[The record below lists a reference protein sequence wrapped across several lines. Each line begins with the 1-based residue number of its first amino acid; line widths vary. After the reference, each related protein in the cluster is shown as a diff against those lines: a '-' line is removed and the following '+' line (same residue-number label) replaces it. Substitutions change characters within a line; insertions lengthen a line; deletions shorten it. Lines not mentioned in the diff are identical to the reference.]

1 MLKRIA
7 VLNIIIFFSITTYC
21 FAFLGFDYKD
31 PDFKGKRPKDILRNE
46 NGGFERRIITTEGT
60 PVYKSSDTL
69 SEEIGKAEFLNPYFV
84 GEKTG
89 DTDDDFSLLVKD
101 VDDEDKPVTFLGW
114 VQNKHLLK
122 RAEALR
128 TELNILKKV
137 LIINRWEQTTEKS
150 QLDAAV
156 LYKGPGIKFTESKQ
170 ANIFRFFFL
179 YKENKIDGKK
189 WYLVGPNPSFHSYK
203 KKYIETSIYGWV
215 SENKVFLWNTREAV
229 QYNKKSL
236 KDAEKPRTDP
246 TRIYDSYSELE
257 QRELGEKIAP
267 LAEEDLTVENENRF
281 NEWKHYLMRWPLLE
295 SVPFP
300 RRYKITKEVVD
311 ELKDLKIDTTSL
323 EQDLLDKEFFDKDK
337 FLSEVESRIKNYTL
351 LDEDEASKRKEEILE
366 NSEYGDLKALKIGY
380 IGDQISVSGEG
391 GVIAAEDAAKYSN
404 TVDGIAHK
412 SKTLDILFV
421 IDATGSM
428 NHYFAATCSG
438 IEQVVRN
445 IKSNF
450 ELRQMNPTLRFSVLF
465 YRDYIDEADENSFL
479 STRKELRSNNDEEI
493 IDYIKNMKAG
503 HGGDDP
509 EAVFYAL
516 FEQLLLSDFKE
527 GSFRV
532 LIHIGDIGN
541 HETDARGY
549 TAEMVNQQ
557 LVESDIDLVVGIN
570 VSGNPSLEMNMHD
583 YTQNI
588 IDEKKQIYT
597 STSVKAVTDN
607 IVDTIISTATRA
619 KDTVDLGRDLKAGL
633 TVAILAK
640 KYGNLLTDRFVKRM
654 AEEGVDS
661 KWYTEKRVQIFDQ
674 GWLLEKDKNGK
685 PFTETMLL
693 FSRNDLERTIAFL
706 NTLISVPVE
715 PPTIKTVWVKQLEL
729 EVGEPIGQKE
739 KISEY
744 MSKVL
749 GIPVRTNLLKYSL
762 DELTTLS
769 SKQLESLTTEL
780 RNKRNSLRS
789 VSRDRLSKI
798 NEDGKHVEYG
808 AKQRFWNTGTSG
820 EANFDYIWM
829 NKNELP

>member
-1 MLKRIA
+1 
-7 VLNIIIFFSITTYC
+7 
-21 FAFLGFDYKD
+21 
-31 PDFKGKRPKDILRNE
+31 
-46 NGGFERRIITTEGT
+46 
-60 PVYKSSDTL
+60 
-69 SEEIGKAEFLNPYFV
+69 
-84 GEKTG
+84 
-89 DTDDDFSLLVKD
+89 
-101 VDDEDKPVTFLGW
+101 
-114 VQNKHLLK
+114 
-122 RAEALR
+122 
-128 TELNILKKV
+128 
-137 LIINRWEQTTEKS
+137 
-150 QLDAAV
+150 
-156 LYKGPGIKFTESKQ
+156 
-170 ANIFRFFFL
+170 
-179 YKENKIDGKK
+179 
-189 WYLVGPNPSFHSYK
+189 
-203 KKYIETSIYGWV
+203 
-215 SENKVFLWNTREAV
+215 
-229 QYNKKSL
+229 
-236 KDAEKPRTDP
+236 
-246 TRIYDSYSELE
+246 
-257 QRELGEKIAP
+257 
-267 LAEEDLTVENENRF
+267 
-281 NEWKHYLMRWPLLE
+281 
-295 SVPFP
+295 
-300 RRYKITKEVVD
+300 
-311 ELKDLKIDTTSL
+311 
-323 EQDLLDKEFFDKDK
+323 
-337 FLSEVESRIKNYTL
+337 
-351 LDEDEASKRKEEILE
+351 
-366 NSEYGDLKALKIGY
+366 
-380 IGDQISVSGEG
+380 
-391 GVIAAEDAAKYSN
+391 
-404 TVDGIAHK
+404 
-412 SKTLDILFV
+412 
-421 IDATGSM
+421 
-428 NHYFAATCSG
+428 
-438 IEQVVRN
+438 
-445 IKSNF
+445 
-450 ELRQMNPTLRFSVLF
+450 
-465 YRDYIDEADENSFL
+465 
-479 STRKELRSNNDEEI
+479 
-493 IDYIKNMKAG
+493 
-503 HGGDDP
+503 
-509 EAVFYAL
+509 
-516 FEQLLLSDFKE
+516 
-527 GSFRV
+527 
-532 LIHIGDIGN
+532 
-541 HETDARGY
+541 
-549 TAEMVNQQ
+549 
-557 LVESDIDLVVGIN
+557 
-570 VSGNPSLEMNMHD
+570 MNMHD